1 MAGDWEKVQDVRVVE
16 AVKVVRPGVS
26 IAYLLMIIVFCLG
39 AAVLFMEYAGQDKSG
54 ETALQQQVRALWFI
68 QMQLAVI
75 GIILFLGLAAIVSML
90 RRE

>member
-16 AVKVVRPGVS
+16 AVRVVKPGAGVAYYLMG
-26 IAYLLMIIVFCLG
+26 IAFCLG
-39 AAVLFMEYAGQDKSG
+39 AAVLFMEYAGQHKSG

-75 GIILFLGLAAIVSML
+75 GVVLFLGLAAIVAML
-90 RRE
+90 RRD